1 MRVKNGEYL
10 SILIHPKAICDSKS
24 IGDRTRIY
32 AFTHVL
38 PGAVIGEDVNLND
51 HVFIENDVVLGNRVT
66 VKCGVQIWDG
76 TSVEDDVFIGPNV
89 SFSNDKFPRS
99 KQYPTEFS
107 KTLIK
112 KGASIGA
119 AAVILPGVTIG
130 TGAMVGAG
138 SVVTRD
144 VPDNAIVYGNP
155 ARISGYVGTETN
167 QLLSSETDSS
177 ASIFNQNVFTLPKNV
192 DMRGSLVAANFAQD
206 FPFIPKRFFQVF
218 GVPSADVRGEHA
230 HKECHQ
236 ILVCISGSV
245 KALLDDGVSRQEV
258 TLDSPDIFLHIP
270 PLVWGTQYSY
280 SQNAVLGVF
289 ASHEYDPNDYIRSY
303 SEFLSYVSK

>member
-1 MRVKNGEYL
+1 MVKNGDNL
-10 SILIHPKAICDSKS
+10 SVLIHPKAICESKN

-51 HVFIENDVVLGNRVT
+51 HVFIENDVVLGDRVT

-76 TSVEDDVFIGPNV
+76 TRVEDDVFIGPNV

-99 KQYPTEFS
+99 KQYPAEFS
-107 KTLIK
+107 KTIIK
-112 KGASIGA
+112 KGASLGA

-138 SVVTRD
+138 SVVTRN

-155 ARISGYVGTETN
+155 ARISGYVGTVTK
-167 QLLSSETDSS
+167 QLLNSDVDGS
-177 ASIFNQNVFTLPKNV
+177 AKTFNENVFTLPKNV

-218 GVPSADVRGEHA
+218 GVPSVDVRGEHA

-236 ILVCISGSV
+236 ILVCINGSV
-245 KALLDDGVSRQEV
+245 KALLDDGVSRREV
-258 TLDSPDIFLHIP
+258 TLDSPNTFLHIP

-280 SQNAVLGVF
+280 SENAVLGVF

-303 SEFLSYVSK
+303 SEFLRFVSN

>member
-1 MRVKNGEYL
+1 M
-10 SILIHPKAICDSKS
+10 LIHPEAICESNK
-24 IGDRTRIY
+24 IGERTRIY
-32 AFTHVL
+32 AYTHVL

-51 HVFIENDVVLGNRVT
+51 HVFIENDVVLGDRVT

-76 TSVEDDVFIGPNV
+76 TRVEDDVFIGPNV
-89 SFSNDKFPRS
+89 TFSNDKFPRS
-99 KQYPTEFS
+99 KQYPAAFS

-112 KGASIGA
+112 KGASLGA
-119 AAVILPGVTIG
+119 GAVILPGLTIG

-155 ARISGYVGTETN
+155 ARISGYVGTS
-167 QLLSSETDSS
+167 QGQRLSSDNNNSG
-177 ASIFNQNVFTLPKNV
+177 ASFNENVFKLNKNV
-192 DMRGSLVAANFAQD
+192 DMRGSLVAASFDQD

-218 GVPSADVRGEHA
+218 GVPSIDVRGEHA
-230 HKECHQ
+230 HKKCHQ

-245 KALLDDGVSRQEV
+245 KALLDDGKSRREV
-258 TLDSPDIFLHIP
+258 TLDSPDTFLHIP

-280 SQNAVLGVF
+280 SENAVLGVF
-289 ASHEYDPNDYIRSY
+289 ASHEYDSDDYIRDY
-303 SEFLSYVSK
+303 SEFLSYISNK